1 MDVDFL
7 QELDQA
13 ISNVG
18 IDIIWKR
25 TIRGVTVWLSPISM
39 TNQQKV
45 TETMGKDELGINVV
59 NESKRV
65 TLSHAIVGINEHD
78 LSTYR
83 DSGPVFQIPG
93 KDGKSVKVDLGK
105 YVYHKIGGWGAQ
117 FIDDIFTVYADLM
130 ETLQKENLKDI
141 KFENT
146 KDPKQELLEY
156 MIKVVELRGQLGM
169 PALIDPLD
177 KPDADKEELESEIKP
192 EPAPMPKVKQVSRA
206 VEEAFNPFKKVTQE
220 DIPDPAPRKIQLQA
234 PPEVIHKSNIIA
246 EVEQTSPFTSS
257 GITKQAQ
264 PLQST
269 DILEEPSQAPRNP
282 EPVQIDRPVGGIN
295 PRFKPTR

>member
-1 MDVDFL
+1 MDADFL

-18 IDIIWKR
+18 TDVIWKR
-25 TIRGVTVWLSPISM
+25 VIRGVTVWLSPISM
-39 TNQQKV
+39 INQQKV
-45 TETMGKDELGINVV
+45 TETMGSDELGINVV

-78 LSTYR
+78 LSGYR
-83 DSGPVFQIPG
+83 DAGPIFQIPG
-93 KDGKSVKVDLGK
+93 KDGKPVKVDLGK
-105 YVYHKIGGWGAQ
+105 YVYYKIGGWGAQ
-117 FIDDIFTVYADLM
+117 FIDDTFTVYADLM

-146 KDPKQELLEY
+146 KDPKQELLEH

-177 KPDADKEELESEIKP
+177 KPDPDKEELESKP
-192 EPAPMPKVKQVSRA
+192 ELAPAPKVKQVNKA
-206 VEEAFNPFKKVTQE
+206 TEEPFNPFKKISQE

-234 PPEVIHKSNIIA
+234 PPEVIHKSNTIA

-269 DILEEPSQAPRNP
+269 DILEEPSQAPKNP
-282 EPVQIDRPVGGIN
+282 EPIQIDRPVGGIN